1 MGNKTGKILAGV
13 AIGVGIG
20 AIIAYFSDSKRR
32 NDFID
37 DVSDYGGKVKSNIKD
52 AYYDGKIRAR
62 KAKRDLSRYMADIK
76 DEAGHLYDD
85 VVSSAKNVGK
95 KVKDSAEDLADLTEE
110 ELKELK
116 DAAKEEAEKL
126 AKK

>member
-1 MGNKTGKILAGV
+1 MSNKTSKLLAGL
-13 AIGVGIG
+13 AIGVAVG
-20 AIIAYFSDSKRR
+20 AIVAYFSDNKRR

-37 DVSDYGGKVKSNIKD
+37 DVTDYGDKVKSNIKD

-85 VVSSAKNVGK
+85 VVSTAKSVGK
-95 KVKDSAEDLADLTEE
+95 KAKESAEELVDLTQE
-110 ELKELK
+110 ELEDLKET
-116 DAAKEEAEKL
+116 AREEAEKL
-126 AKK
+126 TKK

>member
-1 MGNKTGKILAGV
+1 MSNKTSKLLAGL
-13 AIGVGIG
+13 AIGVAVG
-20 AIIAYFSDSKRR
+20 AIVAYFSDNKRR

-37 DVSDYGGKVKSNIKD
+37 DVTDYGDKVKSNIKD

-85 VVSSAKNVGK
+85 VVTTAKSVGK
-95 KVKDSAEDLADLTEE
+95 KAKESAEELVDLTQE
-110 ELKELK
+110 ELEDLKET
-116 DAAKEEAEKL
+116 AREEAEKL
-126 AKK
+126 TKK